1 MSSITYTKLL
11 RENGRFRNLWGG
23 QVVSELGNW
32 FNFIAELGLA
42 RALSGSALSASLIV
56 AAHWFPYCILAP
68 FAGAIADRFPR
79 KHLMIAADLARCVV
93 ALGFLFVTSP
103 DRLWIAY
110 VCAAAI
116 SVLSAFFDAAKN
128 AAMPN
133 LASGAALLPAT
144 TLMHA
149 TRFLQMTIGAM
160 LGAAASEAFGY
171 HTAFAINAVSFVV
184 SAAFIARIPGEA
196 LQPERS
202 LDGPPSRPASLKQ
215 LSEDLGEA
223 VRFIRSTPLVL
234 AITLLNVAW
243 ALGGGMTSVINDRFG
258 GIVFAAPGT
267 TGDTGVAVLN
277 GAIGVGL
284 ALGMIVAR
292 RAGNWVG
299 SREKVGG
306 FMGWTIVL
314 SGALYALGGAMPTLW
329 GMAVLFAV
337 SRVIL
342 SAEYAVQDTA
352 LLVAIPDRLRG
363 KVYII
368 DRALEL
374 GTFSVSAV
382 VAGGLFAVLPWRAV
396 PAISGLLMAAPG
408 VVWLGALA
416 RGWFRIPRRALGA

>member
-1 MSSITYTKLL
+1 
-11 RENGRFRNLWGG
+11 
-23 QVVSELGNW
+23 
-32 FNFIAELGLA
+32 
-42 RALSGSALSASLIV
+42 
-56 AAHWFPYCILAP
+56 
-68 FAGAIADRFPR
+68 
-79 KHLMIAADLARCVV
+79 MIAADLARSVV

-103 DRLWIAY
+103 ERLWIAY

-133 LASGAALLPAT
+133 LASGTSLLPAT

-171 HTAFAINAVSFVV
+171 HTAFAINAASFVV
-184 SAAFIARIPGEA
+184 SAGFILRIPRSA
-196 LQPERS
+196 LQPDEVDRATAA
-202 LDGPPSRPASLKQ
+202 PASPRQ
-215 LSEDLGEA
+215 LMADLGEA
-223 VRFIRSTPLVL
+223 VRFIRTTPLVL

-258 GIVFAAPGT
+258 GIVFAKPGT
-267 TGDTGVAVLN
+267 TGDSGVAVLN

-284 ALGMIVAR
+284 ALGMIAAR

-306 FMGWTIVL
+306 FMGWTIML
-314 SGALYALGGAMPTLW
+314 SGAIYAIGGAMPTLW

-337 SRVIL
+337 SRIIL

-408 VVWLGALA
+408 AVWLGALA

>member
-1 MSSITYTKLL
+1 MQSVTYTKLL

-79 KHLMIAADLARCVV
+79 KTLMIAADLARSVV

-103 DRLWIAY
+103 ERLWIAY

-133 LASGAALLPAT
+133 LASGTSLLPAT

-171 HTAFAINAVSFVV
+171 HTAFAINAASFVV
-184 SAAFIARIPGEA
+184 SAGFILRIPRSA
-196 LQPERS
+196 LQPDEVDRATAA
-202 LDGPPSRPASLKQ
+202 PASPRQ
-215 LSEDLGEA
+215 LMADLGEA
-223 VRFIRSTPLVL
+223 VRFIRTTPLVL

-258 GIVFAAPGT
+258 GIGFATAGT
-267 TGDTGVAVLN
+267 TGDSGVAVLN

-284 ALGMIVAR
+284 ALGMIAAR

-306 FMGWTIVL
+306 FMGWTIML
-314 SGALYALGGAMPTLW
+314 SGAIYAIGGAMPTLW

-337 SRVIL
+337 SRIIL

-352 LLVAIPDRLRG
+352 LLVAIPDRLGG

-368 DRALEL
+368 DRAIEL
-374 GTFSVSAV
+374 GTFSISAV

-396 PAISGLLMAAPG
+396 PAISGLRMAAPG